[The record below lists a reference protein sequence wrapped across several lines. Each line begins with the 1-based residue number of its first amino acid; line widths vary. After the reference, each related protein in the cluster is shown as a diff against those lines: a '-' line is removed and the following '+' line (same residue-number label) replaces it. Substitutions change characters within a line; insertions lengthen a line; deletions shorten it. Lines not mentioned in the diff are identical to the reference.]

1 MTDEEISGT
10 NSRPPGPD
18 VSDDD
23 HPSQIGPYRI
33 LDTLGE
39 GGMSVVYLA
48 EQSEP
53 VKRRVALKILKPGMD
68 SKQVVARF
76 ESERQALA
84 VLDHPNIAKIF
95 DGGIAESGRP
105 YFAMEQVKGV
115 PITDYCDDQ
124 RLNNEERLKVFIKV
138 CSAVQ
143 HAHLKGL
150 IHRDLKPSNILV
162 GVVDGEPQPKII
174 DFGIAK
180 ATTTTLTEATLY
192 TRVGQIIGTPQ
203 YMSPEQANLT
213 GLDIDTRTDIYSL
226 GVVLYELLV
235 GTVPLDLR
243 AIGDQ
248 AMQVAIRERVPS
260 KPSTRFTGLGDTRE
274 EVATVRGTNPDRLRQ
289 QLMGDLDWIVMCA
302 IEKDRTRRYE
312 TVNALAMECR
322 RFLKH
327 EPVLARPPSPGYLL
341 QRFVRRNRVTV
352 VAGSIA
358 ILAIIL
364 GAVAATEGMVRAQR
378 AERLA
383 EAEAATSNAINE
395 FLQETLG
402 SAAPWRG
409 GSGREVTV
417 VETLDTALLRIDD
430 SFTDQPLI
438 AAALRAT
445 IGGTYLRLGQFEQA
459 EPLFESSLEVRRSLL
474 GDEHEDVAESL
485 QYFGVLRQR
494 QGRFGESEPM
504 IARALEIYRKRLG
517 EKHPRTME
525 ALADHGVVLTDLARY
540 DEATPIKHQV
550 LEFRRGF
557 YGDEHKD
564 VGLSLSD
571 LGWLYLLVGEWE
583 ESERLLRESAEMFR
597 KLLDKARPHETAA
610 IERWLALSL
619 QNLGAALNWRGKL
632 DEAEAS
638 YREALEIN
646 RRIVGDDHP
655 HVASNLVMIAA
666 IISSRD
672 NNYDE
677 ALALTREAIDLRRRV
692 QGDNSAAVAGDLL
705 YLATIHTEKGDLAAA
720 VSVVRESV
728 EIYRHLATEG
738 NGVPDWYASAL
749 NNMGANLLLIGECT
763 EALPYLE
770 EAIEVY
776 ESLSGGDP
784 ANTGNTRSHYGAC
797 LTKLG
802 RYQDAEATLLAAYAA
817 IQPVRG
823 DEHLWTTRTADRL
836 VALYEVWGKA
846 DEAEKYRR

>member
-1 MTDEEISGT
+1 MTDKKNTNNDSAPNDSGHST
-10 NSRPPGPD
+10 QE
-18 VSDDD
+18 
-23 HPSQIGPYRI
+23 HPTHIGAYRI
-33 LDTLGE
+33 LDALGE
-39 GGMSVVYLA
+39 GGMAVVYLA

-53 VKRRVALKILKPGMD
+53 VKRRVALKIVKLGMD

-95 DGGIAESGRP
+95 DGGITDSGRP
-105 YFAMEQVKGV
+105 YFVMELVHGI
-115 PITDYCDDQ
+115 PITDYCDQ
-124 RLNNEERLKVFIKV
+124 HRLSTGERVELFSVA

-143 HAHLKGL
+143 HAHHKGL
-150 IHRDLKPSNILV
+150 IHRDLKPSNLLV
-162 GVVDGEPQPKII
+162 GVVDGKPQVKII

-180 ATTTTLTEATLY
+180 ATSTSFTEQTLFTKI
-192 TRVGQIIGTPQ
+192 GQVIGTPQ
-203 YMSPEQANLT
+203 YMSPEQADIT
-213 GLDIDTRTDIYSL
+213 GLDVDTRTDIYSL

-235 GTVPLDLR
+235 GVVPLDLT
-243 AIGDQ
+243 AVGEQ
-248 AMQVAIRERVPS
+248 AIRIALRERDPA
-260 KPSTRFTGLGDTRE
+260 KPSTRITDLGDTRE
-274 EVATVRGTNPDRLRQ
+274 EIAKARNTDPVNLQRQLR
-289 QLMGDLDWIVMCA
+289 GDLDWVVMRA
-302 IEKDRTRRYE
+302 IAKDRTRRYE
-312 TVNALAMECR
+312 TANALAVECR

-327 EPVLARPPSPGYLL
+327 EPVMARPPSAPYVLG
-341 QRFVRRNRVTV
+341 RFVRRNRVKV

-358 ILAIIL
+358 LLAVL
-364 GAVAATEGMVRAQR
+364 SGAVVATVGMLRAQR
-378 AERLA
+378 AERVA

-402 SAAPWRG
+402 SATPWRG
-409 GSGREVTV
+409 GSGRDVTV
-417 VETLDTALLRIDD
+417 IETLDTALLRIGDA
-430 SFTDQPLI
+430 FADQPLI
-438 AAALRAT
+438 AAALQAT
-445 IGGTYLRLGQFEQA
+445 IGETYLRLGQFEQA

-525 ALADHGVVLTDLARY
+525 TLADHGVVLTDLARY
-540 DEATPIKHQV
+540 AEATRIKHQV
-550 LEFRRGF
+550 LEFRREF

-583 ESERLLRESAEMFR
+583 ESERLLRESVEMFR

-610 IERWLALSL
+610 IERWMALSL

-646 RRIVGDDHP
+646 RRIVGDNHP
-655 HVASNLVMIAA
+655 HVASNLVMIGA
-666 IISSRD
+666 IIRSRD

-677 ALALTREAIDLRRRV
+677 ALALTREAIHIQRQV
-692 QGDNSAAVAGDLL
+692 QGDNSAAVAGELL
-705 YLATIHTEKGDLAAA
+705 YLATIHTEKGDPAAA
-720 VSVVRESV
+720 VPVVRESV

-738 NGVPDWYASAL
+738 NGVPEWYASAL
-749 NNMGANLLLIGECT
+749 NNMGANLSLIGECT

-770 EAIEVY
+770 EGIEVY

-797 LTKLG
+797 LTELG
-802 RYQDAEATLLAAYAA
+802 RYQEAEDALLAAYSA
-817 IQPVRG
+817 IQAGRD

-836 VALYEVWGKA
+836 VALYEAWGKPDRA
-846 DEAEKYRR
+846 AEYRR